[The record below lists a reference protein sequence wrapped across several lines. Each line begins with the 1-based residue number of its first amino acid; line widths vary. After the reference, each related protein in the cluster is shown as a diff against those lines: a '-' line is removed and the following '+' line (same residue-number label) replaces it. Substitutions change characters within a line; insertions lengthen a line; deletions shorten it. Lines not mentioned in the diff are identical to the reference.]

1 MNDKPD
7 HQRPEKPD
15 FWDKRFIEGVT
26 PWNAG
31 DSPAALIDF
40 AKRCDGRRRTL
51 IPGCGHAWEAG
62 WLARLGW
69 QVTALD
75 FSPAAIAAARELLG
89 NWPGELRCDDFFTY
103 APAVPFDIVYERAFL
118 CALPRR
124 LWTGYGARMHA
135 LIAPGGCIAGFFFLS
150 DEPKGP
156 PFGTSATELA
166 ALLSPWFVLE
176 EDRPVPAAD
185 SIPVFAGRERWQVWR
200 RRDEAGRPGDIP
212 GALLS

>member
-31 DSPAALIDF
+31 KAPAALVDF
-40 AKRCDGRRRTL
+40 ASRCDGRPRTL

-103 APAVPFDIVYERAFL
+103 APAAPFDIVYERAFL

-124 LWTGYGARMHA
+124 LWSGYGARMHA
-135 LIAPGGCIAGFFFLS
+135 LIAPGGCIAYGITAQNSVLS
-150 DEPKGP
+150 AHCASSGAKGCAA
-156 PFGTSATELA
+156 GNSGGSGCRRSITRAASAVSQYRSAPICSTG
-166 ALLSPWFVLE
+166 V
-176 EDRPVPAAD
+176 
-185 SIPVFAGRERWQVWR
+185 R
-200 RRDEAGRPGDIP
+200 R
-212 GALLS
+212 